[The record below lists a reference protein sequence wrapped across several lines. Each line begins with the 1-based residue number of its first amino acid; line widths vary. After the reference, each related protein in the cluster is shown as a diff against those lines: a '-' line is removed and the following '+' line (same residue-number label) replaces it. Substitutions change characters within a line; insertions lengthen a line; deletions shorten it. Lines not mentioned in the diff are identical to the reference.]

1 MPEPDDGDPRWSFD
15 LAGGAL
21 MDLGCYGLHAH
32 RALGRWAGGEP
43 ELVDARAKE
52 RAGAPGVDEWLEAD
66 LRVPVRGDRQRPRA
80 AWPSPR
86 FEMTLR
92 VVGTRG
98 EATVMDFVQPHKDDR
113 VVVRTEAGE
122 TDRAP
127 RHPLVL
133 HLPARGVHPGA
144 ARRHADAD
152 RPGRRRGHRAAD
164 RRVLPRGRTS
174 AAPPENAHAH
184 GPKELTTMT
193 DPELEPLPEGVLEK
207 LRKVSTSTIAT
218 QLYKRGFRQPQ
229 LLGVKPLSEVAD
241 GFVGEAFTMRFIP
254 MREDVDGLDPYRSG
268 NTLQWDAFEALQPG
282 QVLVVDSYR
291 TATAA
296 SGGDM
301 LMTRA
306 WKRGAAAVVTDGG
319 LRDGHVLA
327 QLPFPTYASQV
338 TITTRA
344 AQHHVADLQV
354 PIGCAGV
361 AVYPGDVLIGD
372 RDGVLVIPRHLV
384 GGGRRAEPGAGA
396 ARGVTSARRSTRV
409 SRCGATTRPATS

>member
-1 MPEPDDGDPRWSFD
+1 VT
-15 LAGGAL
+15 A
-21 MDLGCYGLHAH
+21 
-32 RALGRWAGGEP
+32 P
-43 ELVDARAKE
+43 ELD
-52 RAGAPGVDEWLEAD
+52 
-66 LRVPVRGDRQRPRA
+66 
-80 AWPSPR
+80 
-86 FEMTLR
+86 
-92 VVGTRG
+92 
-98 EATVMDFVQPHKDDR
+98 
-113 VVVRTEAGE
+113 
-122 TDRAP
+122 
-127 RHPLVL
+127 
-133 HLPARGVHPGA
+133 
-144 ARRHADAD
+144 
-152 RPGRRRGHRAAD
+152 
-164 RRVLPRGRTS
+164 
-174 AAPPENAHAH
+174 
-184 GPKELTTMT
+184 
-193 DPELEPLPEGVLEK
+193 PLPEGTLET

-229 LLGVKPLSEVAD
+229 LLGVRPLSEVVD

-327 QLPFPTYASQV
+327 TLPFPTYASQV

-361 AVYPGDVLIGD
+361 AVYPGDVLVGD
-372 RDGVLVIPRHLV
+372 RDGVLVIPPNVQVEQFESVYADGRKEAEQVLFEAYGPAPTVAWMLV
-384 GGGRRAEPGAGA
+384 GEQERVSIRYAGA
-396 ARGVTSARRSTRV
+396 TRLV
-409 SRCGATTRPATS
+409 VVE